1 MSYFCIWYTKDTLH
15 HVKNALI
22 NIRETK
28 GAIKNGQSRE
38 TGNNGYTRQNKKT
51 NKTKHN
57 TIYVGHHRTQDTS
70 YTLCHMLTCPYGVL
84 KLCFNVILRQ
94 VSSYWPHVHK

>member
-57 TIYVGHHRTQDTS
+57 TIYVGHLRVFLIFVKKQLNRD
-70 YTLCHMLTCPYGVL
+70 
-84 KLCFNVILRQ
+84 ILIE
-94 VSSYWPHVHK
+94 